1 MKEKRDTIKEKKSAR
16 DHNSGL
22 QEKEMQKEKEKE
34 TDEVKRI
41 RHWARLAKRN
51 FHPDGPGG
59 SYEGL

>member
-1 MKEKRDTIKEKKSAR
+1 MKDKRDTIKEKKSAV
-16 DHNSGL
+16 DHNSGIRD
-22 QEKEMQKEKEKE
+22 EEIHKEKEKD

-41 RHWARLAKRN
+41 RHWTRLAKRN